1 MVPRSDLAVTALWCR
16 NRRVGRPQRVE
27 NSPSPPVRL
36 DVSYWALNPAK
47 RRTASGRK
55 PVRTPARSSHR
66 GGAARRVGARK
77 PRHRME
83 RPLADVK
90 IEGWTAVSGKATSP
104 GQWLERLLHPLRGAH
119 DSVAVSCGDRY
130 ARKAVACADP
140 KSFQDFW
147 VTFAGQRRDGAAL
160 AGPSTSLTSSLPERR
175 LPLPRRQC
183 PRAVGREERPVVGVA

>member
-1 MVPRSDLAVTALWCR
+1 VWRQHKRSSNLVARWGWNFQLKRSQMVPRSDLAVTALWCR

-66 GGAARRVGARK
+66 GGAARRIGARK

-104 GQWLERLLHPLRGAH
+104 GQWLERLLHPFGARMTAWQFLAATATLAKRSRAQIRRAFKISGSRLQANAATALRWL
-119 DSVAVSCGDRY
+119 DL
-130 ARKAVACADP
+130 
-140 KSFQDFW
+140 
-147 VTFAGQRRDGAAL
+147 RRA
-160 AGPSTSLTSSLPERR
+160 
-175 LPLPRRQC
+175 
-183 PRAVGREERPVVGVA
+183 